1 MADTTATAA
10 TEVAAA
16 TETPV
21 ETPAVETPAVETP
34 AETPAA
40 EGEETNTV
48 SSDGQNIKVFVGN
61 IDYKVTDEQLKE
73 FFKDLKFVDAAINK
87 RKDVSVGYGFIT
99 FDDEE
104 EAKKCVEQYDKKDFQ
119 GRPLKVEL
127 AKEKTET
134 TKRRSSKR
142 NLRGKGRRSNNSFRR
157 RKNANKDN
165 KKDSEASADEA
176 SSNEEGKNESSGSES
191 NTEGSSKNKSRF
203 RKTKRYRQRKP
214 REGGEPSKTTI
225 YVANLPFKTD
235 DEKLKEAFK
244 DYEVSNVHVA
254 RYKGGK
260 SKGFG
265 FIEVKDE
272 EEQKK
277 ILVECSNKIIDGR
290 AISLKVAL
298 NFTKEEA
305 ANMENAVENTEAIA
319 VAAEN

>member
-1 MADTTATAA
+1 MAETAT
-10 TEVAAA
+10 

-21 ETPAVETPAVETP
+21 ETPAVETPA
-34 AETPAA
+34 AEVPAA
-40 EGEETNTV
+40 TPEAAEEENSV
-48 SSDGQNIKVFVGN
+48 SSDGQHIKVFVGN

-73 FFKDLKFVDAAINK
+73 FFKDVKFVDAAINK

-104 EAKKCVEQYDKKDFQ
+104 EAKKCVEQFDKKEFQ

-134 TKRRSSKR
+134 TKRRGSRR

-157 RKNANKDN
+157 RKNND
-165 KKDSEASADEA
+165 KKEKKESEASADEA

-191 NTEGSSKNKSRF
+191 NTEGSNKNK
-203 RKTKRYRQRKP
+203 TRYRKKNFKHRKP

-244 DYEVSNVHVA
+244 DYEISKVHVA

-265 FIEVKDE
+265 FIEVENE
-272 EEQKK
+272 EVQKK

-298 NFTKEEA
+298 NFSKEDAEKI
-305 ANMENAVENTEAIA
+305 ENAVENTEAIA
-319 VAAEN
+319 AAAETPATETPVAAEN

>member
-1 MADTTATAA
+1 MADAAA
-10 TEVAAA
+10 T

-21 ETPAVETPAVETP
+21 ETPAVETPA

-40 EGEETNTV
+40 ETPEVAEENSV
-48 SSDGQNIKVFVGN
+48 SSDGQFIKVFVGN

-104 EAKKCVEQYDKKDFQ
+104 EAKKCVEQFDKKDFQ

-134 TKRRSSKR
+134 TKRRGSRR
-142 NLRGKGRRSNNSFRR
+142 NMRGKGRRSNNSFRR
-157 RKNANKDN
+157 RKNTD
-165 KKDSEASADEA
+165 KDSKKESEGSADEG
-176 SSNEEGKNESSGSES
+176 SSNDEGKTESSGSES
-191 NTEGSSKNKSRF
+191 NTEGSNKKRSF
-203 RKTKRYRQRKP
+203 RKKRFRQRKP

-235 DEKLKEAFK
+235 DEKLREAFK
-244 DYEVSNVHVA
+244 DYEVSKVHVA

-265 FIEVKDE
+265 FIEVENE
-272 EEQKK
+272 EVQKK

-305 ANMENAVENTEAIA
+305 EKMENAVENTEAIA

>member
-21 ETPAVETPAVETP
+21 ETPAVETPVETP
-34 AETPAA
+34 VENQ

-134 TKRRSSKR
+134 TKRRSSRR

-157 RKNANKDN
+157 RKNANKD

-203 RKTKRYRQRKP
+203 RKQKKYRQRKP

-244 DYEVSNVHVA
+244 DYEVSKVHVA

-265 FIEVKDE
+265 FIEVENE

-305 ANMENAVENTEAIA
+305 ANIENAVETTEAIA

>member
-1 MADTTATAA
+1 MADTTA

-21 ETPAVETPAVETP
+21 ETPAVEVP
-34 AETPAA
+34 AENP
-40 EGEETNTV
+40 EEETNTV

-99 FDDEE
+99 FEDEE
-104 EAKKCVEQYDKKDFQ
+104 EAKKCVEQFDKKEFE

-127 AKEKTET
+127 AKEKSET
-134 TKRRSSKR
+134 TKRRGSRR
-142 NLRGKGRRSNNSFRR
+142 NMRGKGRRSNNSFRR
-157 RKNANKDN
+157 RKNADKD
-165 KKDSEASADEA
+165 KKESEASADEG

-191 NTEGSSKNKSRF
+191 NTESSNKNKSRF
-203 RKTKRYRQRKP
+203 RKKRFRQRKP

-244 DYEVSNVHVA
+244 DYEVSKAHVA
-254 RYKGGK
+254 RFSKTGK

-265 FIEVKDE
+265 FIEVENE
-272 EEQKK
+272 EVQKK

-290 AISLKVAL
+290 AVSLKVAL

-305 ANMENAVENTEAIA
+305 ANIENAVENTEAIA

>member
-1 MADTTATAA
+1 MAET
-10 TEVAAA
+10 TEVAA

-21 ETPAVETPAVETP
+21 ETPAVAQE
-34 AETPAA
+34 AA
-40 EGEETNTV
+40 EVETV
-48 SSDGQNIKVFVGN
+48 SSEGNNIKVFVGN

-104 EAKKCVEQYDKKDFQ
+104 EAKKCVEQFDKKEFE

-134 TKRRSSKR
+134 TKRRGSRR

-157 RKNANKDN
+157 RKNNE
-165 KKDSEASADEA
+165 KKEKKESEASADEA
-176 SSNEEGKNESSGSES
+176 SSEEAKNESSGSES
-191 NTEGSSKNKSRF
+191 NTEGAN
-203 RKTKRYRQRKP
+203 KTKRTFRKKRFNHRKP

-244 DYEVSNVHVA
+244 DYEVSKVHVA

-265 FIEVKDE
+265 FIEVENE
-272 EEQKK
+272 EVQKK

-298 NFTKEEA
+298 NFTKEDAEKI
-305 ANMENAVENTEAIA
+305 ENAVESTEAIA
-319 VAAEN
+319 AAAETPATEAPVAAEN

>member
-21 ETPAVETPAVETP
+21 KTVEAPVESP
-34 AETPAA
+34 VV

-73 FFKDLKFVDAAINK
+73 FFKDLKFVDAYINK

-134 TKRRSSKR
+134 TKRRSSRR

-157 RKNANKDN
+157 RKNTNKDN
-165 KKDSEASADEA
+165 KKESEGSADEA

-191 NTEGSSKNKSRF
+191 NTEGSAKNKSRF
-203 RKTKRYRQRKP
+203 RKQKKYRQRKP

-244 DYEVSNVHVA
+244 DYEVSSVHVA

-265 FIEVKDE
+265 FIEVENE

-305 ANMENAVENTEAIA
+305 ANIENAVENTEAIA

>member
-1 MADTTATAA
+1 MADTT
-10 TEVAAA
+10 VA
-16 TETPV
+16 ETPV
-21 ETPAVETPAVETP
+21 AETPAVAQEAVEV
-34 AETPAA
+34 E
-40 EGEETNTV
+40 TV
-48 SSDGQNIKVFVGN
+48 SSEGNNVKVFVGN
-61 IDYKVTDEQLKE
+61 IDYKVTDDQLKE
-73 FFKDLKFVDAAINK
+73 FFKDLKFVDAYINK

-104 EAKKCVEQYDKKDFQ
+104 EAKKCVEQFDKKEFE

-134 TKRRSSKR
+134 TKRRSSRR
-142 NLRGKGRRSNNSFRR
+142 NLRGKGRRSTNSFRR
-157 RKNANKDN
+157 RKNNE
-165 KKDSEASADEA
+165 KKEKKESEAEE
-176 SSNEEGKNESSGSES
+176 SSNEEAKNESSGSES
-191 NTEGSSKNKSRF
+191 NTEGAPKNKTRF
-203 RKTKRYRQRKP
+203 RKKRFHQRKP

-244 DYEVSNVHVA
+244 DYEVSKVHVA

-265 FIEVKDE
+265 FIEVENE
-272 EEQKK
+272 EVQKK

-305 ANMENAVENTEAIA
+305 ANIENAVESTEAIA
-319 VAAEN
+319 AAAETPAATTEAAAEN

>member
-21 ETPAVETPAVETP
+21 ETPAVETPAENP
-34 AETPAA
+34 

-134 TKRRSSKR
+134 TKRRSSRR

-157 RKNANKDN
+157 RKNSNKDS
-165 KKDSEASADEA
+165 KKESEASADEA
-176 SSNEEGKNESSGSES
+176 SSNEEGKESSGSES

-203 RKTKRYRQRKP
+203 RKQKRYRQRKP

-244 DYEVSNVHVA
+244 DYEVSKVHVA

-265 FIEVKDE
+265 FIEVENE

-277 ILVECSNKIIDGR
+277 ILVECSNKVIDGR

-305 ANMENAVENTEAIA
+305 ANIENAVEATEAIA

>member
-1 MADTTATAA
+1 MAET
-10 TEVAAA
+10 TEVAA

-21 ETPAVETPAVETP
+21 ETPAVAQE
-34 AETPAA
+34 AA
-40 EGEETNTV
+40 EVETV
-48 SSDGQNIKVFVGN
+48 SSEGSNIKVFVGN

-73 FFKDLKFVDAAINK
+73 FFKDVKFVDAAINK

-104 EAKKCVEQYDKKDFQ
+104 EAKKCVEQFDKKEFQ

-134 TKRRSSKR
+134 TKRRGSRR
-142 NLRGKGRRSNNSFRR
+142 NMRGKGRRSNNSFRR
-157 RKNANKDN
+157 RKNSDKDS
-165 KKDSEASADEA
+165 KKESEASADEG
-176 SSNEEGKNESSGSES
+176 SSNDEGKTESSGSES
-191 NTEGSSKNKSRF
+191 NTEGSNKNKSRF
-203 RKTKRYRQRKP
+203 RKQKRFRQRKP

-235 DEKLKEAFK
+235 DDKLREAFK
-244 DYEVSNVHVA
+244 DYEDSISKVHVA

-265 FIEVKDE
+265 FIEVENE
-272 EEQKK
+272 EVQKK

-305 ANMENAVENTEAIA
+305 EKIENAVENPEAIA

>member
-21 ETPAVETPAVETP
+21 ETPAVETPV
-34 AETPAA
+34 ETPAA

-134 TKRRSSKR
+134 TKRRSSRR

-157 RKNANKDN
+157 RKNTNKDN
-165 KKDSEASADEA
+165 KKESEASADEA

-191 NTEGSSKNKSRF
+191 NTEGSSKKRSF
-203 RKTKRYRQRKP
+203 RKQKKYRQRKP

-244 DYEVSNVHVA
+244 DYEVSKVHVA

-265 FIEVKDE
+265 FIEVENE

-305 ANMENAVENTEAIA
+305 ANIENAVETTEAIA

>member
-134 TKRRSSKR
+134 TKRRGSRR

-157 RKNANKDN
+157 RKNTNKDN
-165 KKDSEASADEA
+165 KKESEASADE
-176 SSNEEGKNESSGSES
+176 SSNEDGKNESSGSES
-191 NTEGSSKNKSRF
+191 NTEGNKNKSRF
-203 RKTKRYRQRKP
+203 RKQKRYRQRKP

-244 DYEVSNVHVA
+244 DYEVSKVHVA

-265 FIEVKDE
+265 FIEVENE

-305 ANMENAVENTEAIA
+305 ANIENAVESTEAIA

>member
-1 MADTTATAA
+1 MADAA
-10 TEVAAA
+10 T

-21 ETPAVETPAVETP
+21 ETPAVETPA
-34 AETPAA
+34 AEVPAA
-40 EGEETNTV
+40 APEAAAEEETSVN
-48 SSDGQNIKVFVGN
+48 SEGQIKVFVGN

-104 EAKKCVEQYDKKDFQ
+104 EAKKCVEQFDKKDFQ

-134 TKRRSSKR
+134 TKRRGSRR
-142 NLRGKGRRSNNSFRR
+142 NMRGKGRRSNNSFRR
-157 RKNANKDN
+157 RKSADKDS
-165 KKDSEASADEA
+165 KKESEASADEG
-176 SSNEEGKNESSGSES
+176 SSNEEGKTESSGSES
-191 NTEGSSKNKSRF
+191 NNESGNKKSRF
-203 RKTKRYRQRKP
+203 RKQKRYRQRKP

-235 DEKLKEAFK
+235 DEKLREAFK
-244 DYEVSNVHVA
+244 DYEISKVHVA

-265 FIEVKDE
+265 FIEVENE
-272 EEQKK
+272 EVQKK

-305 ANMENAVENTEAIA
+305 EKIENAVENTEAIA

>member
-1 MADTTATAA
+1 MAETTAT
-10 TEVAAA
+10 TEVTAASEA
-16 TETPV
+16 PV
-21 ETPAVETPAVETP
+21 ETPVVETP
-34 AETPAA
+34 AE
-40 EGEETNTV
+40 ETTTE
-48 SSDGQNIKVFVGN
+48 IKVFVGN

-73 FFKDLKFVDAAINK
+73 YFKDLKFVDAAINK

-104 EAKKCVEQYDKKDFQ
+104 EAKKCVEQFDKKDFQ

-127 AKEKTET
+127 AKEKSET
-134 TKRRSSKR
+134 AKRRGSRR
-142 NLRGKGRRSNNSFRR
+142 NMRGKGRRNNSFRR
-157 RKNANKDN
+157 RKSSDKIN
-165 KKDSEASADEA
+165 KKESEASADE
-176 SSNEEGKNESSGSES
+176 SSNEEAKNESSGSES
-191 NTEGSSKNKSRF
+191 NTEGTTKNKTRF
-203 RKTKRYRQRKP
+203 RKQKRSRQRKP

-244 DYEVSNVHVA
+244 DYKVSKVHVA

-265 FIEVKDE
+265 FIEVENE

-277 ILVECSNKIIDGR
+277 ILVECSNKIIDDR

-305 ANMENAVENTEAIA
+305 ANIEGAVENTEAIA